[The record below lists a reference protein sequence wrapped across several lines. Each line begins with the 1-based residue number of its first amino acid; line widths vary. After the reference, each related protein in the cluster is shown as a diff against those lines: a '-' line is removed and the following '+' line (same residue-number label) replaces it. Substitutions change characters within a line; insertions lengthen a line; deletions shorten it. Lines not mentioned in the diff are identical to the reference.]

1 MSGFFLLPHIEIKIG
16 NPKTFS
22 SYNHK
27 LINGFGALLLMLII
41 LKSVF
46 SKKKKILNVFLKK
59 IKFKSV
65 FDNGFMK
72 CF

>member
-1 MSGFFLLPHIEIKIG
+1 MKIG

-27 LINGFGALLLMLII
+27 LINGFGALI

-46 SKKKKILNVFLKK
+46 SKKKKK
-59 IKFKSV
+59 I
-65 FDNGFMK
+65 
-72 CF
+72 